1 VRIQSYLL
9 GGNLQKGSD
18 LINEAIAKDI
28 EAKTAPP
35 QAYLTMLVQARSG
48 LKDTAGATR
57 ALELLV
63 QHYPSKD
70 HWRSLINRLW
80 ARADLAS
87 RLQLDVFRLAFYA
100 GVLEEATDY
109 TEYVDFAQKAGFSA
123 EALRAYDQGATAG
136 QMGAGAQ
143 AEAHK
148 KLRAKLVTESEQDR
162 KTMVADTAA
171 ALKKPDGLAL
181 FNIGLNMVGMQQFD
195 KGLELMEKAITKG
208 LAKRPEDARLRL
220 AVAYAQA
227 GQADKARQ
235 TFATVSGPEGLDDL
249 VRYGVGLSASLERFA
264 APPGSAGDLGL
275 MQAVAL
281 VLPVV
286 LLSGCATVVPRL
298 NRSAYYIRQP
308 TLRLPL
314 FPTCPK
320 ARTTA
325 TAHLHGAGLLGGGNC
340 SAALAYGVL
349 DKLRQTTIQ
358 WEGRPRRLVDEVDVI
373 NSVSGG
379 SYAAAYYGLFGD
391 AFFTDFPGHFLN
403 ADFQTELWDH
413 YVSMK
418 GLSQLVGL
426 SSNDRVDKLSHMI
439 ERRLLGKKTYAD
451 LLARHQRPLI
461 VIHATDLNRGADFQF
476 TQDQFDPLCAVLS
489 TVPVAR
495 ALAASCAVPILFGPV
510 AIKNNSGRCGYIR
523 PAGSSNRAP
532 SRKTIPAPNAPFA
545 ARLILTPTST
555 PARLLAAPGFT

>member
-1 VRIQSYLL
+1 MRMVRLNTLLACALMGPMVWAQTAPVPAAAASAPAAPGIRMEVRTPLLEAQNLIQEKKLTEAKEKIKAANAVANRTPYESYIINRVALTVAINEDDAAGSAKLLEQILELSAKETWLKQDEILQLIHAVGIAHYRTKDYAGAAIWMERNLAAGGTEQSVKDVRIQSYLL

-235 TFATVSGPEGLDDL
+235 TLASVSGPEGLDDL
-249 VRYGVGLSASLERFA
+249 VRYWGWA
-264 APPGSAGDLGL
+264 
-275 MQAVAL
+275 
-281 VLPVV
+281 
-286 LLSGCATVVPRL
+286 
-298 NRSAYYIRQP
+298 IRKP
-308 TLRLPL
+308 
-314 FPTCPK
+314 
-320 ARTTA
+320 
-325 TAHLHGAGLLGGGNC
+325 
-340 SAALAYGVL
+340 
-349 DKLRQTTIQ
+349 
-358 WEGRPRRLVDEVDVI
+358 
-373 NSVSGG
+373 
-379 SYAAAYYGLFGD
+379 
-391 AFFTDFPGHFLN
+391 
-403 ADFQTELWDH
+403 
-413 YVSMK
+413 
-418 GLSQLVGL
+418 
-426 SSNDRVDKLSHMI
+426 
-439 ERRLLGKKTYAD
+439 
-451 LLARHQRPLI
+451 
-461 VIHATDLNRGADFQF
+461 
-476 TQDQFDPLCAVLS
+476 
-489 TVPVAR
+489 
-495 ALAASCAVPILFGPV
+495 
-510 AIKNNSGRCGYIR
+510 
-523 PAGSSNRAP
+523 
-532 SRKTIPAPNAPFA
+532 
-545 ARLILTPTST
+545 
-555 PARLLAAPGFT
+555 